1 MNNWDLTDLP
11 VEPRAPR
18 IISSSADA
26 RAIVLRL
33 PAGDTLEEHE
43 VHERAWL
50 VVVEGEVEIDA
61 RGGVQASGGAGLLTE
76 FEPRERHRVRAR
88 SDARLLVLLTPWPGS
103 GHPGAMSLEEKG
115 RARERARQRAT
126 LDAA

>member
-1 MNNWDLTDLP
+1 
-11 VEPRAPR
+11 
-18 IISSSADA
+18 
-26 RAIVLRL
+26 VLRL
-33 PAGDTLEEHE
+33 PAGDTLEEPE

-61 RGGVQASGGAGLLTE
+61 RGGVRASGDAGLLTE
-76 FEPRERHRVRAR
+76 FEPRERHRVWAR
-88 SDARLLVLLTPWPGS
+88 SDARLVVLLTPWPGS